1 MLFRSIQ
8 FSLYKYSTNGHVC
21 IFLELEE
28 IYSITHGEFA
38 VGAIGVTKNH
48 VVLET
53 KRNTHPLWWMS
64 GETLWILNPNKT
76 ITCCYTDFLS
86 HSMDDAIISVLTV
99 QCSWSVKM
107 SNAAFWRPF
116 HTHTHSVRHL
126 LEQHI
131 QQGNKQKLAKLQNG
145 KSPGVSIINQIGNN
159 KQ

>member
-8 FSLYKYSTNGHVC
+8 FSLYKSSTNGHVC

-116 HTHTHSVRHL
+116 HTHTHTQWDIYLNNIYSK
-126 LEQHI
+126 ETNKSWPNFKM
-131 QQGNKQKLAKLQNG
+131 GNLQEYL
-145 KSPGVSIINQIGNN
+145 S
-159 KQ
+159 